1 MSTTPPD
8 GSPPDNAGSNG
19 TAPDNPPPNST
30 APENAGSNSTAP
42 NRTASPNAAPQ
53 SAGAQHKP
61 GSWGELFS
69 APYRLAVIVLAGGV
83 LLYAMNVYLT
93 AALLPSAVADLG
105 DQQLYAWVLTVFLL
119 ASVIASL
126 FVSRLIA
133 DVGPRT
139 AYLIGFG
146 LFGLGSLISAVAPTM
161 PIMLGGRAIQGL
173 GGGLLAGLG
182 FAVIR
187 RAVPEHLIT
196 RSLGVSSAMWGVGN
210 LVGPSIGG
218 LFAQLGWWRW
228 AMALLVLLAIGLGWM
243 AAKRMPGHQRGEKGP
258 AIPGLALL
266 LVSAA
271 ATAISIAGVIDG
283 VWVGILLAAGVL
295 MLVAFVLRERTA
307 TVRVLPGITYQRG
320 NPLKWVYL
328 SLAILAVVSTSEGF
342 IPLFGQ
348 ELGGLGPLLAGFL
361 GAALSWGWTIGALG
375 TSGLITER
383 AQGRARLIGPIV
395 LGLGIAGYAALQLH
409 DPSWWVIGGW
419 ALALVVAG
427 CGIGVAFQQGAA
439 SAIKATDD
447 AAEATRAATGVS
459 TVQLMSNALGTAV
472 AGVLVARGGDD
483 VLASARLLLW
493 PFAALALAGALTAW
507 AANRSIAKLTGSKR
521 HPAEPALAGDRA

>member
-1 MSTTPPD
+1 MSTPP
-8 GSPPDNAGSNG
+8 GAPGPDAG
-19 TAPDNPPPNST
+19 TA
-30 APENAGSNSTAP
+30 
-42 NRTASPNAAPQ
+42 
-53 SAGAQHKP
+53 SAGPPEPPGPGPRP

-69 APYRLAVIVLAGGV
+69 TPYRLAVVVLAGGV

-105 DQQLYAWVLTVFLL
+105 DPHLYAWVLTVFLL
-119 ASVIASL
+119 TSVIASL

-133 DVGPRT
+133 DVGPRS

-146 LFGLGSLISAVAPTM
+146 LFGVGSLISAVAPSM
-161 PIMLGGRAIQGL
+161 PVMLVGRAVQGL

-187 RAVPEHLIT
+187 RALPEHLIT

-228 AMALLVLLAIGLGWM
+228 AMALLALLAVALGWM
-243 AAKRMPGHQRGEKGP
+243 AAKRMPGHRRGEHGP
-258 AIPGLALL
+258 PIPAFALV

-271 ATAISIAGVIDG
+271 ATAISVAGVISG
-283 VWVGILLAAGVL
+283 PWVGILLAAGAL
-295 MLVAFVLRERTA
+295 LLVAFVLRERSA
-307 TVRVLPGITYQRG
+307 DVRVLPGITYQRG
-320 NPLKWVYL
+320 NPLKWVYA
-328 SLAILAVVSTSEGF
+328 SLAVLAVVSTSEGF

-348 ELGGLGPLLAGFL
+348 ELGHLGPLLAGFL

-395 LGLGIAGYAALQLH
+395 LGAGMAGYAALQLR
-409 DPSWWVIGGW
+409 DPSWWVIAGW
-419 ALALVVAG
+419 TLALVIAG

-439 SAIKATDD
+439 AAIKATDD
-447 AAEATRAATGVS
+447 PDEATRAATGVS

-483 VLASARLLLW
+483 ILASARLLLW
-493 PFAALALAGALTAW
+493 PFAALALVGALTAL
-507 AANRSIAKLTGSKR
+507 AANRSIATLHRSKQR
-521 HPAEPALAGDRA
+521 QTPTALAGDRA